1 MMNVRI
7 RTAPARRILVD
18 GATLMVPIAAG
29 WSFDVDRGP
38 DWVFVKLHEDD
49 SSTPQPPL
57 ADKLLEVLQR
67 HFAHRLVVELDEIT
81 LLRSF
86 VLGQLLLLHKQVQ
99 TQGGIM
105 RLCGLSEQN
114 QQVLHAM
121 RLDGRLPNY
130 QDRAEAVLG
139 RHWPKQPR

>member
-1 MMNVRI
+1 
-7 RTAPARRILVD
+7 
-18 GATLMVPIAAG
+18 MVQIAAG

-49 SSTPQPPL
+49 STSMPQPPL
-57 ADKLLEVLQR
+57 ADTLLEVLRR
-67 HFAHRLVVELDEIT
+67 HFAHRLVLELDEIT

-86 VLGQLLLLHKQVQ
+86 VLGQLLMLQKEVQ

-105 RLCGLSEQN
+105 RLCGLSEEN
-114 QQVLHAM
+114 QRVLHAM

-130 QDRAEAVLG
+130 QDRVEAVLG